1 MSMILAVCLNP
12 ATDVTYE
19 IARLVPGSSHPVRSV
34 LTRAGGKAV
43 NTARVLAQLGEDV
56 TLCGFAGGDRG
67 KRLRSALPDSGV
79 RDAFTEI
86 AGETRQSVAVFD
98 HDQVTVFNEPGPRI
112 GAAEW
117 AELSAAFEKR
127 LHDAAAVVMS
137 GSVPPGAPPD
147 AYARLVRIAH
157 QHGVPTVVDASGTQ
171 LANVLPAGP
180 TVTAPNREELADALN
195 LPVARHDELVAAT
208 TELSRRTGC
217 TAVVS
222 AGTDGIV
229 AVTGDSRWIAR
240 PPRVLSGNPT
250 GAGDALTAGLVR
262 GLASRADLPAV
273 LTDALALAASA
284 VASPVAGEIDVDVYM
299 ELRDLAAIEEI

>member
-1 MSMILAVCLNP
+1 
-12 ATDVTYE
+12 
-19 IARLVPGSSHPVRSV
+19 
-34 LTRAGGKAV
+34 
-43 NTARVLAQLGEDV
+43 
-56 TLCGFAGGDRG
+56 
-67 KRLRSALPDSGV
+67 
-79 RDAFTEI
+79 
-86 AGETRQSVAVFD
+86 
-98 HDQVTVFNEPGPRI
+98 
-112 GAAEW
+112 
-117 AELSAAFEKR
+117 
-127 LHDAAAVVMS
+127 
-137 GSVPPGAPPD
+137 
-147 AYARLVRIAH
+147 
-157 QHGVPTVVDASGTQ
+157 
-171 LANVLPAGP
+171 
-180 TVTAPNREELADALN
+180 VTAPNREELADALN